1 MAITLKAARI
11 NKQMK
16 QAEAAHALGV
26 SIDTLSNWENGK
38 TFPDVPQIIKI
49 EQLYGVLYGDL
60 IFCPNDS
67 VKLNSGETDQ

>member
-16 QAEAAHALGV
+16 QKEAAQALGV

-38 TFPDVPQIIKI
+38 TFPDVPHIKKI
-49 EQLYGVLYGDL
+49 EELYGVFYRDI
-60 IFCPNDS
+60 IFCPESS
-67 VKLNSGETDQ
+67 V